1 MAHPHTRTSAPPAPG
16 LLIPDPADLQPLC
29 GREEFTALL
38 RDIVTDTAPRLF
50 AVVQEYGDRV
60 DGRVAAW
67 GMAFEEHV
75 DVISVEG
82 HRRAR
87 AVSPEQALRAYR
99 LGARVVPHLMWP

>member
-1 MAHPHTRTSAPPAPG
+1 MAHPTPRTSAPPALN
-16 LLIPDPADLQPLC
+16 LLIPDPADLQPIC

-38 RDIVTDTAPRLF
+38 RGIVTDTAPRLF

-67 GMAFEEHV
+67 GMAFEEHA

-82 HRRAR
+82 HRRTR
-87 AVSPEQALRAYR
+87 AASPEQALRAYR
-99 LGARVVPHLMWP
+99 LGTRAVPRLMWP